1 MFKGFESRK
10 IDVAGVEIACVVAGL
25 QHTNRTPILMLHGF
39 PQTKAMWNRIAPLL
53 AEHHPVVCADLRG
66 YGDSAHPPCLP
77 DASNYSFRAMAADQI
92 GLMRHLGFER
102 FHLIGHDRGAR
113 TSHRLALDH
122 PQAVTSLTLMDIVP
136 TTVLFNETNQQL
148 ASAYWH
154 WYFLSQPAPFPERLI
169 EANPDYFYETCL
181 LGWGS
186 AKLEQFDAEQLADY
200 RRCWRK
206 PSMIQGSCGD
216 YRAAASIDLA
226 LDMTDITTQLGCPS
240 LVFYGEHGVMNKL
253 YDIAAQW
260 QKRLSNLETASLPG
274 GHFFPDMLPVDTAH
288 ILLNFIQKQEAL
300 LQNR

>member
-1 MFKGFESRK
+1 MFPGFESRTVHLNG
-10 IDVAGVEIACVVAGL
+10 IEIACVIGGQ
-25 QHTNRTPILMLHGF
+25 QHTDRTPILMLHGF
-39 PQTKAMWNRIAPLL
+39 PQTKAMWKSIAPLL
-53 AEHHPVVCADLRG
+53 AQHHTVVCADLRG

-77 DASNYSFRAMAADQI
+77 DASNYSFRAMADDQFA
-92 GLMRHLGFER
+92 LMQSLGFEK

-113 TSHRLALDH
+113 TAHRLALDH
-122 PQAVTSLTLMDIVP
+122 PQAVTSLTMLDIVP
-136 TTVLFNETNQQL
+136 TTVLFNETTRQV
-148 ASAYWH
+148 AGAYWH

-186 AKLEQFDAEQLADY
+186 AKLENFDAEQLADY

-226 LDMTDITTQLGCPS
+226 NDMADIEKKITAPS

-260 QKRLSNLETASLPG
+260 QKRLANMQTASLPG
-274 GHFFPDMLPVDTAH
+274 GHFFPDMLPKETAR
-288 ILLNFIQKQEAL
+288 ILQDFVSQHE
-300 LQNR
+300 

>member
-1 MFKGFESRK
+1 MFLGFESRTVHVNG
-10 IDVAGVEIACVVAGL
+10 IDIACVIGGQ
-25 QHTNRTPILMLHGF
+25 QHTDRTPILMLHGF
-39 PQTKAMWNRIAPLL
+39 PQTKAMWSSIAPEL
-53 AEHHPVVCADLRG
+53 AKHHTVVCADLRG
-66 YGDSAHPPCLP
+66 YGDSGHPPCLP
-77 DASNYSFRAMAADQI
+77 DASNYSFRAMASDQI
-92 GLMRHLGFER
+92 GLMQQLGFET

-122 PQAVTSLTLMDIVP
+122 PKAVKSLTMMDIVP
-136 TTVLFNETNQQL
+136 TTVLFIETNRHV
-148 ASAYWH
+148 AGAYWH

-186 AKLEQFDAEQLADY
+186 AKLENFDAEQLTDY

-226 LDMTDITTQLGCPS
+226 IDTADIETKVKAPS
-240 LVFYGEHGVMNKL
+240 LVFYGQDGVMNKL

-260 QKRLSNLETASLPG
+260 QKRLANMQTASLPG
-274 GHFFPDMLPVDTAH
+274 GHFFPDMLPQETAR
-288 ILLNFIQKQEAL
+288 ILLDFVSQHE
-300 LQNR
+300 